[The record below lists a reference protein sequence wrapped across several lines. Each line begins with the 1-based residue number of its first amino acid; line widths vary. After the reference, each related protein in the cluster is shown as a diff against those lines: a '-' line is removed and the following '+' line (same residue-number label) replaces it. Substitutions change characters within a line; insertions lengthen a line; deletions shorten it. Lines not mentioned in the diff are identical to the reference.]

1 MDPETV
7 PLWIRKRSRF
17 GSRNVPPKI
26 TLAKSPKISY
36 TSIMNVNSLIED
48 KFIIDKSELSLS
60 RRERD
65 KLLRRRDILRAAE
78 HVFALKGYYE
88 ATMQDIAKDA
98 QYATG
103 TVYLYFKDKEALY
116 FSLVEHK
123 YRDLLA
129 ILKERTSIAH
139 GARQKLEIFIHENL
153 SFFERNQDFFRIF
166 VSEGNKSQAIKV
178 GRFHKLS
185 VVKQHREFVTE
196 LVKLGQEE
204 RLIRNDFSPKQIAD
218 VLIPIFMSVIFN
230 WLKEESKG
238 AKSLSRMSG
247 FILEM
252 FLNGAGRDK

>member
-1 MDPETV
+1 
-7 PLWIRKRSRF
+7 
-17 GSRNVPPKI
+17 
-26 TLAKSPKISY
+26 
-36 TSIMNVNSLIED
+36 MNVNSLIED
-48 KFIIDKSELSLS
+48 KFITDTQDLTLS

-65 KLLRRRDILRAAE
+65 RLLRQADILRAAE

-88 ATMQDIAKDA
+88 ATMQDIARDA

-103 TVYLYFKDKEALY
+103 TVYLYFKDKESLY

-123 YRDLLA
+123 YRNLLA
-129 ILKERTSIAH
+129 ILKERTSVAE

-196 LVKLGQEE
+196 LVKLGQEQ
-204 RLIRNDFSPKQIAD
+204 RLIRNDFSPNQIAEI
-218 VLIPIFMSVIFN
+218 LIPIFMSVIFN

-238 AKSLSRMSG
+238 AKNLGRMSG
-247 FILEM
+247 FILDI
-252 FLNGAGRDK
+252 FLNGAGKNK

>member
-1 MDPETV
+1 
-7 PLWIRKRSRF
+7 
-17 GSRNVPPKI
+17 
-26 TLAKSPKISY
+26 
-36 TSIMNVNSLIED
+36 MNVNSLIED
-48 KFIIDKSELSLS
+48 KFIRDASAASLS

-65 KLLRRRDILRAAE
+65 RLLRRADILRAAE

-88 ATMQDIAKDA
+88 ATIQDIAREA

-103 TVYLYFKDKEALY
+103 TVYLYFKDKESLY
-116 FSLVEHK
+116 LSLVERK

-129 ILKERTSIAH
+129 ILKERTSAVE

-204 RLIRNDFSPKQIAD
+204 RLIRNDFSPEQIAGI
-218 VLIPIFMSVIFN
+218 LIPIFMSVIFN
-230 WLKEESKG
+230 WLKEESKN

-247 FILEM
+247 FILDM
-252 FLNGAGRDK
+252 FLNGARKNK

>member
-1 MDPETV
+1 
-7 PLWIRKRSRF
+7 
-17 GSRNVPPKI
+17 
-26 TLAKSPKISY
+26 
-36 TSIMNVNSLIED
+36 MNVNSLIED
-48 KFIIDKSELSLS
+48 KFISERPELSLS

-88 ATMQDIAKDA
+88 ATIQDIAKEA

-129 ILKERTSIAH
+129 ILRERTSRAQ
-139 GARQKLEIFIHENL
+139 GAKQKLEIFVQEKL

-166 VSEGNKSQAIKV
+166 VSEGNKSRSIKV

-185 VVKQHREFVTE
+185 VIKQHREFVAE

-204 RLIRNDFSPKQIAD
+204 RLIRSDFSPKQIAD
-218 VLIPIFMSVIFN
+218 ILIPIFMSVVFN

-238 AKSLSRMSG
+238 ARSLSRMSG
-247 FILEM
+247 FILDM
-252 FLNGAGRDK
+252 FLNGAGKNK

>member
-1 MDPETV
+1 
-7 PLWIRKRSRF
+7 
-17 GSRNVPPKI
+17 
-26 TLAKSPKISY
+26 
-36 TSIMNVNSLIED
+36 MNVNSLIED
-48 KFIIDKSELSLS
+48 KFISERPELSLS

-88 ATMQDIAKDA
+88 ATIQDIAKEA

-129 ILKERTSIAH
+129 ILRERTSRAQ
-139 GARQKLEIFIHENL
+139 GAKQKLEIFVQEKL

-166 VSEGNKSQAIKV
+166 VSEGNKSQSIKV

-185 VVKQHREFVTE
+185 VIKQHREFVAE

-204 RLIRNDFSPKQIAD
+204 RLIRSDFSPKQIAD
-218 VLIPIFMSVIFN
+218 ILIPIFMSVVFN

-238 AKSLSRMSG
+238 ARSLSRMSG
-247 FILEM
+247 FILDM
-252 FLNGAGRDK
+252 FLNGAGKNK